1 MVQQVNKINMYD
13 TNDILSELF
22 NALGL
27 SKEDIKIIGDEYKDS
42 VVNKNKNEDSIKQ
55 SDTPKKPQPEKKKV
69 TLNTSEPRDGYVSVV
84 NPTDC
89 DESLKSE
96 TEVTAASTGPQTQQI
111 AKDVLSIGDTYFE
124 LNKHVGNAIL
134 GTDSIKI
141 EFEDTFGGMAFPGI
155 TEKQLLWVL
164 YVRYMKKDP
173 KKVSLVKQL
182 LVTEF

>member
-1 MVQQVNKINMYD
+1 MLE

-27 SKEDIKIIGDEYKDS
+27 SKEDIKIIRDEYKDS
-42 VVNKNKNEDSIKQ
+42 VVNKNENSIKQ
-55 SDTPKKPQPEKKKV
+55 SDTPKKSQLEQKV
-69 TLNTSEPRDGYVSVV
+69 KLNTSEPRDGCVNVV
-84 NPTDC
+84 NPTDY
-89 DESLKSE
+89 DESPKSE
-96 TEVTAASTGPQTQQI
+96 TKVTAASTGPQTQQI

-124 LNKHVGNAIL
+124 LNKHVGDAIL
-134 GTDSIKI
+134 GADSIKI
-141 EFEDTFGGMAFPGI
+141 EFEDTFDGMAFPGI

>member
-1 MVQQVNKINMYD
+1 MYD
-13 TNDILSELF
+13 ANDILSELF

-42 VVNKNKNEDSIKQ
+42 VVNKNENSIKQ

-69 TLNTSEPRDGYVSVV
+69 TLNTSEPRDGYASVV
-84 NPTDC
+84 NPTDY

-124 LNKHVGNAIL
+124 LNRHVGNTIL
-134 GTDSIKI
+134 GGESIKI
-141 EFEDTFGGMAFPGI
+141 EFEDTFEGMTFPGI

-164 YVRYMKKDP
+164 YVRYMKDP
-173 KKVSLVKQL
+173 KKLSLVKQL
-182 LVTEF
+182 LGTEF

>member
-1 MVQQVNKINMYD
+1 MLE

-22 NALGL
+22 RALGL
-27 SKEDIKIIGDEYKDS
+27 SKEDIKIIRDEYKDS
-42 VVNKNKNEDSIKQ
+42 VVSKNKNENSIKQ
-55 SDTPKKPQPEKKKV
+55 SDTPKKPQPETKV
-69 TLNTSEPRDGYVSVV
+69 KLNTSEPRDGYVNIV
-84 NPTDC
+84 NPTDY
-89 DESLKSE
+89 DESPKSE
-96 TEVTAASTGPQTQQI
+96 TKITAASTGPQTQQI

-124 LNKHVGNAIL
+124 LNKHVGDAIL
-134 GTDSIKI
+134 GADSIKI
-141 EFEDTFGGMAFPGI
+141 EFEDTFNEMAFPGI

>member
-1 MVQQVNKINMYD
+1 MLE

-22 NALGL
+22 RALGL
-27 SKEDIKIIGDEYKDS
+27 SKDDIKIIRDEYKDS
-42 VVNKNKNEDSIKQ
+42 VVNKNENSIKQ
-55 SDTPKKPQPEKKKV
+55 SDTPKKPQPEKKD
-69 TLNTSEPRDGYVSVV
+69 TALTTSESRDGYVHVV
-84 NPTDC
+84 TPEDNK
-89 DESLKSE
+89 SLTS
-96 TEVTAASTGPQTQQI
+96 EVTTSFPGSRTQQI

-124 LNKHVGNAIL
+124 LNRHVGTTIL
-134 GTDSIKI
+134 GGESIKI
-141 EFEDTFGGMAFPGI
+141 EFEDTFEGMTFPGI

>member
-1 MVQQVNKINMYD
+1 MYD
-13 TNDILSELF
+13 INDILSEFF
-22 NALGL
+22 NALRL
-27 SKEDIKIIGDEYKDS
+27 PKEDIKIIEDEYKDS
-42 VVNKNKNEDSIKQ
+42 VVNKNKNENSIKQ
-55 SDTPKKPQPEKKKV
+55 SDTPKKPQPEKMKV
-69 TLNTSEPRDGYVSVV
+69 KLNTSEPRDGCVNVV
-84 NPTDC
+84 NPTGC
-89 DESLKSE
+89 DKSLKSE

-124 LNKHVGNAIL
+124 LNKHVGDAIL
-134 GTDSIKI
+134 GGESIKI
-141 EFEDTFGGMAFPGI
+141 EFEDTFEGMVFPGI

>member
-1 MVQQVNKINMYD
+1 MLE

-22 NALGL
+22 RALGL
-27 SKEDIKIIGDEYKDS
+27 SKDDIKIIRDEYKDS
-42 VVNKNKNEDSIKQ
+42 VVNKNKNENSIKQ
-55 SDTPKKPQPEKKKV
+55 SDTPKKPQPEQKIK
-69 TLNTSEPRDGYVSVV
+69 LNTSEPRDGYVSVV
-84 NPTDC
+84 NPTDY

-96 TEVTAASTGPQTQQI
+96 TEVTAASTSPQTQQI

-124 LNKHVGNAIL
+124 LNKHVGDAIL
-134 GTDSIKI
+134 GGESIKI
-141 EFEDTFGGMAFPGI
+141 EFEDTFDGMAFPGI

>member
-22 NALGL
+22 RALGL
-27 SKEDIKIIGDEYKDS
+27 SKDDIKIIRDEYKDS
-42 VVNKNKNEDSIKQ
+42 VVNKNKTENSIKQ
-55 SDTPKKPQPEKKKV
+55 SDTPKKPQPEQKIK
-69 TLNTSEPRDGYVSVV
+69 LNTSEPRDGYVSIV
-84 NPTDC
+84 NPTDYN
-89 DESLKSE
+89 ESLKSE
-96 TEVTAASTGPQTQQI
+96 TKVTAASTGPQTQQI

-124 LNKHVGNAIL
+124 LNKHVGDAIL
-134 GTDSIKI
+134 GGESIKI
-141 EFEDTFGGMAFPGI
+141 EFEDTFEGMVFPGI

>member
-13 TNDILSELF
+13 INDILSEFF

-27 SKEDIKIIGDEYKDS
+27 SKEDIKIIEDEYKDFA
-42 VVNKNKNEDSIKQ
+42 VNKNKNENSIKQ
-55 SDTPKKPQPEKKKV
+55 SDTPKKPQPEQKV
-69 TLNTSEPRDGYVSVV
+69 KLNTSEPRDGCVSIV
-84 NPTDC
+84 NPTDY

-96 TEVTAASTGPQTQQI
+96 TKVTAASTGPQTQQI

-124 LNKHVGNAIL
+124 LNEHVGDAIL
-134 GTDSIKI
+134 GADSIKI
-141 EFEDTFGGMAFPGI
+141 EFEDTFEGMAFPGI

>member
-1 MVQQVNKINMYD
+1 MLE

-22 NALGL
+22 RALGL
-27 SKEDIKIIGDEYKDS
+27 SKDDIKIIRDEYKDS
-42 VVNKNKNEDSIKQ
+42 VVNKNKNENSIKQ
-55 SDTPKKPQPEKKKV
+55 SDTPKKPQPEQKIK
-69 TLNTSEPRDGYVSVV
+69 LNTSEPRDGYVSVV
-84 NPTDC
+84 NPTDY

-124 LNKHVGNAIL
+124 LNKHVGDAIL
-134 GTDSIKI
+134 GGESIKI
-141 EFEDTFGGMAFPGI
+141 EFEDTFDGMAFPGI

>member
-1 MVQQVNKINMYD
+1 MYD
-13 TNDILSELF
+13 INDILSEFF

-27 SKEDIKIIGDEYKDS
+27 SKEDIKIIEDEYKDFA
-42 VVNKNKNEDSIKQ
+42 VNKNKNENSIKQ
-55 SDTPKKPQPEKKKV
+55 SDTPKKYQPEKKKV
-69 TLNTSEPRDGYVSVV
+69 KLNTSEPRDGYVSVV

-89 DESLKSE
+89 DKSLKSE
-96 TEVTAASTGPQTQQI
+96 TEVTATSTGPQTQQI
-111 AKDVLSIGDTYFE
+111 VKDVLSIGDTYFE
-124 LNKHVGNAIL
+124 LNKHVGDAIL

-141 EFEDTFGGMAFPGI
+141 EFEDTFDGMAFPGI

>member
-22 NALGL
+22 NVLGL
-27 SKEDIKIIGDEYKDS
+27 SKEDIKIIRDEYKDS
-42 VVNKNKNEDSIKQ
+42 VVNKNKNENSIKQ
-55 SDTPKKPQPEKKKV
+55 SDTPKKPQPEQKIK
-69 TLNTSEPRDGYVSVV
+69 LNTSEPRDGYVNVV
-84 NPTDC
+84 NPTDY
-89 DESLKSE
+89 DESPKSE

-124 LNKHVGNAIL
+124 LNKHVGDAIL
-134 GTDSIKI
+134 GGESIKI
-141 EFEDTFGGMAFPGI
+141 EFEDTFEGMAFPGI

-173 KKVSLVKQL
+173 KKISLVKQL
-182 LVTEF
+182 LATEF